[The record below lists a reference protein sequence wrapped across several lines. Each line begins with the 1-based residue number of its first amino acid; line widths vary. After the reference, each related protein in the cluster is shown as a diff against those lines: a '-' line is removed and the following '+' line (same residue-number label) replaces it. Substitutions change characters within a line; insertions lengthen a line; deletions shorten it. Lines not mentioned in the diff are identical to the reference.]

1 MSDENKIEEKD
12 TKKLPVKKRYFFMFL
27 AAVAV
32 LVGGYF
38 LYDTLGSES
47 TDDAYV
53 DTTTVSVSPKVSGQI
68 VKVLVKDNQPVKA
81 GQVVA
86 VIDKI
91 DYQVKLDQANAAYE
105 KALLNQQN
113 AHANLSAAN
122 SEIELARKDVERYE
136 NLYKAGAVSKQTL
149 DKARTNLETKQAKQ
163 TTADQSIFSKNPA
176 KSVKVADADLNVLKA
191 QKRAAELALEYTDIK
206 APIDGTVSNKKVEVG
221 MMVQPGSP
229 LFVVVPHDVWVVA
242 NYKETQ
248 LTKMKEGMDVDVKID
263 TYPDKV
269 FKCKIDS
276 IQRSSGAKASLFPPE
291 NAVGSFVK
299 IVQRIP
305 VKIVFTN
312 KEDLQKYSVIPGMSV
327 VPKVKI
333 REYYKNVNK

>member
-1 MSDENKIEEKD
+1 MSEEKVE
-12 TKKLPVKKRYFFMFL
+12 KNKLSTKRYWLML
-27 AAVAV
+27 AIAIAAV
-32 LVGGYF
+32 VGGFIVFEAMKYQ
-38 LYDTLGSES
+38 S

-68 VKVLVKDNQPVKA
+68 VKVLVADNQPVKA

-91 DYQVKLDQANAAYE
+91 DYQVKLEQATAAYE

-113 AHANLSAAN
+113 AHANLNAAN
-122 SEIELARKDVERYE
+122 SEIELAKKDVERYQ

-149 DKARTNLETKQAKQ
+149 DRAVTNLESMQAKQ
-163 TTADQSIFSKNPA
+163 TTAEQSIFSKDPS
-176 KSVKVADADLNVLKA
+176 KSAKVADADLNVLKA
-191 QKRAAELALEYTDIK
+191 QKKAAELALEYTDII

-221 MMVQPGSP
+221 MMVQPGTP
-229 LFVVVPHDVWVVA
+229 LFVIVPHDVWVVA

-248 LTKMKEGMDVDVKID
+248 IRGMKKGMPVDIKID
-263 TYPDKV
+263 TYPNKV
-269 FKCKIDS
+269 FKGEIDS

-305 VKIVFTN
+305 VKIVFTEKIDPN
-312 KEDLQKYSVIPGMSV
+312 EYQIIPGMSV
-327 VPKVKI
+327 VPKIKT
-333 REYYKNVNK
+333 R

>member
-1 MSDENKIEEKD
+1 MSEEKN
-12 TKKLPVKKRYFFMFL
+12 TKKKSKLSSKRYWAMLFGLIAIIIIGFVIVE
-27 AAVAV
+27 ATK
-32 LVGGYF
+32 YQ
-38 LYDTLGSES
+38 S

-68 VKVLVKDNQPVKA
+68 VKVLVKDNQAVKA

-91 DYQVKLDQANAAYE
+91 DYQVKLEQATAAYE

-113 AHANLSAAN
+113 AHANLNAAN
-122 SEIELARKDVERYE
+122 SEIELARKDVERYQ

-149 DKARTNLETKQAKQ
+149 DRAVTNLESMQAKQ
-163 TTADQSIFSKNPA
+163 TTAEQSIFSKNPS
-176 KSVKVADADLNVLKA
+176 KSAKVADADLNVLKA
-191 QKRAAELALEYTDIK
+191 QKKAAELALQYTDII

-221 MMVQPGSP
+221 MMVQPGTP
-229 LFVVVPHDVWVVA
+229 LFVIVPHDVWVVA

-248 LTKMKEGMDVDVKID
+248 IRGMKKGMPVDIKID
-263 TYPDKV
+263 TYPNKV
-269 FKCKIDS
+269 FKGKIDS

-305 VKIVFTN
+305 VKIVFTESIN
-312 KEDLQKYSVIPGMSV
+312 PDEYEIIPGMSV
-327 VPKVKI
+327 VPKIKT
-333 REYYKNVNK
+333 R

>member
-1 MSDENKIEEKD
+1 MSEEKN
-12 TKKLPVKKRYFFMFL
+12 TKKKSKLSSKRYWAMLFGLIAIIIIGFVIVE
-27 AAVAV
+27 ATK
-32 LVGGYF
+32 YQ
-38 LYDTLGSES
+38 S

-68 VKVLVKDNQPVKA
+68 VKVLVKDNQTVKA

-91 DYQVKLDQANAAYE
+91 DYQVKLEQATAAYE

-113 AHANLSAAN
+113 AHANLNAAN
-122 SEIELARKDVERYE
+122 SEIELARKDVERYQ

-149 DKARTNLETKQAKQ
+149 DRAVTNLESMQAKQ
-163 TTADQSIFSKNPA
+163 TTAEQSIFSKNPS
-176 KSVKVADADLNVLKA
+176 KSAKVADADLNVLKA
-191 QKRAAELALEYTDIK
+191 QKKAAELALQYTDII

-221 MMVQPGSP
+221 MMVQPGTP
-229 LFVVVPHDVWVVA
+229 LFVIVPHDVWVVA

-248 LTKMKEGMDVDVKID
+248 IRGMKKGMPVDIKID
-263 TYPDKV
+263 TYPNKV
-269 FKCKIDS
+269 FKGKIDS

-305 VKIVFTN
+305 VKIVFTESIN
-312 KEDLQKYSVIPGMSV
+312 PDEYEIIPGMSV
-327 VPKVKI
+327 VPKIKT
-333 REYYKNVNK
+333 RK

>member
-1 MSDENKIEEKD
+1 MSEEKME
-12 TKKLPVKKRYFFMFL
+12 KNKLSTKRYWLML
-27 AAVAV
+27 TIAIVAV
-32 LVGGYF
+32 IGGFIVFEAMKYQ
-38 LYDTLGSES
+38 S

-91 DYQVKLDQANAAYE
+91 DYQVKLEQAAAAYE

-113 AHANLSAAN
+113 AHANLNAAN
-122 SEIELARKDVERYE
+122 SEIELAKKDVERYQ
-136 NLYKAGAVSKQTL
+136 NLYRAGAVSKQTL
-149 DKARTNLETKQAKQ
+149 DRAVTNLESIQAKQ
-163 TTADQSIFSKNPA
+163 TTAEQSIFSKDPS
-176 KSVKVADADLNVLKA
+176 KSAKVADADLNVLKA
-191 QKRAAELALEYTDIK
+191 QKKAAELALEYTDII

-221 MMVQPGSP
+221 MMVQPGTP
-229 LFVVVPHDVWVVA
+229 LFVIVPHDVWVVA

-248 LTKMKEGMDVDVKID
+248 IRGMKKGMPVDIKID
-263 TYPDKV
+263 TYPNKV
-269 FKCKIDS
+269 FKGEIDS

-305 VKIVFTN
+305 VKIVFTEKIDPN
-312 KEDLQKYSVIPGMSV
+312 EYQIIPGMSV
-327 VPKVKI
+327 VPKIKT
-333 REYYKNVNK
+333 R